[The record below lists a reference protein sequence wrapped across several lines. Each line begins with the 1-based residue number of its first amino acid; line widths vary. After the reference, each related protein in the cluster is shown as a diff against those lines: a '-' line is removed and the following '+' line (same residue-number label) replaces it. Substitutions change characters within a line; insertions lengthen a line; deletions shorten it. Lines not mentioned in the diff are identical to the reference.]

1 MTHFDSSP
9 PGGGQAHGHAH
20 GPHGHSHGSPD
31 ALTVAQPA
39 GYAFVSARLDSARPL
54 LERGA
59 GRGKVLFFD
68 CPSGISGDMTLA
80 ALLDL
85 GVPRDVF
92 DEVISALGLADEAQL
107 LVERGHAGAI
117 AATRLM
123 VEVRRS
129 PAQRSFASI
138 RRLIEESSLNENV
151 VHAALAIFER
161 LARAE
166 ANVHGVPLGEVTFH
180 EVGATDSIIDMVGAA
195 AGLDFLGAEL
205 VTSPLPMGRG
215 FADTQH
221 GRLPLPAPATLLCL
235 EGVPTLADSLSVELV
250 TPTGAAIV
258 ATLSHGFVSWPPFIP
273 ERVGWGAGTM
283 VLPDRPNVLRAVL
296 GRKEVESSSPGF
308 GAASR
313 NVDRVVLL
321 EANIDDLTGE
331 LLSHALGR
339 LIERG
344 ALDAWITPIVMKKG
358 RPAFVLSALVEVH
371 RLAAVEQVY
380 FDETTTLGVRRREL
394 ERTVLERAL
403 FSVQTRFGAVP
414 IKMSGPPPHQY
425 KPEFD
430 VCAALAREHG
440 VSVRVVLEEALAQ
453 ARSSR

>member
-1 MTHFDSSP
+1 
-9 PGGGQAHGHAH
+9 
-20 GPHGHSHGSPD
+20 
-31 ALTVAQPA
+31 
-39 GYAFVSARLDSARPL
+39 LDSARPL

-59 GRGKVLFFD
+59 GLGKVLFFD

-92 DEVISALGLADEAQL
+92 DDVIAALGLTDEAQL
-107 LVERGHAGAI
+107 IVERGHAGAI
-117 AATRLM
+117 AATRLL

-129 PAQRSFASI
+129 PPQRSFASI
-138 RRLIEESSLNENV
+138 RRLIEASSLSENV
-151 VHAALAIFER
+151 ARAALAIFER

-166 ANVHGVPLGEVTFH
+166 AEVHGVPLGEVTFH
-180 EVGATDSIIDMVGAA
+180 EVGATDSIVDMVGAA

-215 FADTQH
+215 FANTQH

-235 EGVPTLADSLSVELV
+235 AGVPTLPDPLSVELV

-258 ATLSHGFVSWPPFIP
+258 STLSQAFVSWPSFIP
-273 ERVGWGAGTM
+273 EQVGWGAGTM
-283 VLPDRPNVLRAVL
+283 VLPDRPNALRAVL
-296 GRKEVESSSPGF
+296 GRKAVEADSRAPGER
-308 GAASR
+308 SR
-313 NVDRVVLL
+313 SVDRVLLL
-321 EANIDDLTGE
+321 EANIDDQTGE

-339 LIERG
+339 LLERG

-371 RLAAVEQVY
+371 RLADVEQAY

-394 ERTVLERAL
+394 ERTVLDRTL

-414 IKMSGPPPHQY
+414 IKSSGSPPHQY

-430 VCAALAREHG
+430 VCVALASEHG
-440 VSVRVVLEEALAQ
+440 VPVRVVLEEALAQ
-453 ARSSR
+453 ARSRR